1 MKTLFTIHIK
11 VTTPYKVDNEDVIKS
26 DYKEVFTQ
34 ALREVVQTELD
45 NLEITG
51 LAVEVV
57 VR

>member
-1 MKTLFTIHIK
+1 MKTLFTITIK
-11 VTTPYKVDNEDVIKS
+11 VTTPYKIDNEDVIKG
-26 DYKEVFTQ
+26 DYKEVFTE
-34 ALREVVQTELD
+34 ALKQVIKDELD